1 MKSCSI
7 CKAEIESENPSIL
20 TMGGYGNPRYVCE
33 DCDAEIERML
43 YSREPAEAQDAMK
56 KLGAHMARI
65 GCEDNAVIATMQ
77 EMMHRA
83 GERARAISEGTYDF
97 AEDSPEQ
104 TEEELVE
111 IPEELQETEED
122 RALDEK
128 DAEAEKKFDKIMN
141 RAWAGILAAFVIYFA
156 YIIIRRYI

>member
-1 MKSCSI
+1 MKNCCI
-7 CKAEIESENPSIL
+7 CKAEIESENPSSL

-56 KLGAHMARI
+56 KLGAHMSRI

-77 EMMHRA
+77 EMMNRA
-83 GERARAISEGTYDF
+83 GARSVAISKGLYDF
-97 AEDSPEQ
+97 AKDFPEQ

-128 DAEAEKKFDKIMN
+128 DAEAEKKLDKVLN
-141 RAWAGILAAFVIYFA
+141 WAWVGVLAAFGAAFIYLL
-156 YIIIRRYI
+156 IRRFF

>member
-1 MKSCSI
+1 MESCCI
-7 CKAEIESENPSIL
+7 CQAEIENENPSIL

-43 YSREPAEAQDAMK
+43 YSREPAEAQHAMK

-77 EMMHRA
+77 EMMNRA
-83 GERARAISEGTYDF
+83 GARSVAISKGLYDF
-97 AEDSPEQ
+97 AKDFPEQ
-104 TEEELVE
+104 
-111 IPEELQETEED
+111 TEED

-128 DAEAEKKFDKIMN
+128 DAEAEKKLDKILN
-141 RAWAGILAAFVIYFA
+141 RAWVGVLAAFGAAFIYLL
-156 YIIIRRYI
+156 IRRFF

>member
-1 MKSCSI
+1 MKNCCI
-7 CKAEIESENPSIL
+7 CKAEIENENPSIL

-65 GCEDNAVIATMQ
+65 GCEDNAVIETMQ
-77 EMMHRA
+77 SIMNRA
-83 GERARAISEGTYDF
+83 GARSVAISKGLYDF
-97 AEDSPEQ
+97 AKDNPAQ

-128 DAEAEKKFDKIMN
+128 DAEAEKKFNKILN
-141 RAWAGILAAFVIYFA
+141 WAWVGIFIAFGVAFA
-156 YIIIRRYI
+156 YTLIRSFF